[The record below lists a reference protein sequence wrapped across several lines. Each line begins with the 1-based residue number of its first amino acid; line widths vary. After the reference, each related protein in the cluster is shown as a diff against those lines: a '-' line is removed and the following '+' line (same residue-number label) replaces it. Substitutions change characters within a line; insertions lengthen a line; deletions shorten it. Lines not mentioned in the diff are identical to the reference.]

1 MTPAM
6 RPIRPYG
13 WLAFNLKVGL
23 LTFGTGSV
31 MPLYQRRLV
40 EEARALTADEFQEAL
55 TLSQLL
61 PGPYLVSLTM
71 YLGAR
76 LFGTALGAL
85 GVLALCLPGA
95 VWGLTAMLLI
105 PVGRPEIQAVL
116 AGFAIGSAVLIA
128 DLVLRLRSGLSAGH
142 VAGTPAGR
150 GKHARRVLV
159 ALAVAA
165 LSLARVPLPT
175 VTLAGAAAGLIAEF
189 VP

>member
-1 MTPAM
+1 
-6 RPIRPYG
+6 
-13 WLAFNLKVGL
+13 
-23 LTFGTGSV
+23 

-40 EEARALTADEFQEAL
+40 EETRALTADEFQEAL

-71 YLGAR
+71 YLGDR
-76 LFGTALGAL
+76 LFGAALGAL

-95 VWGLTAMLLI
+95 AWGLVAMLLI

-116 AGFAIGSAVLIA
+116 AGFAVGSAVLIV
-128 DLVLRLRSGLSAGH
+128 DLVLHLRSGLSAGD
-142 VAGTPAGR
+142 VDGVRTGR

-159 ALAVAA
+159 AFAVAA
-165 LSLARVPLPT
+165 MSCARLPLPT
-175 VTLAGAAAGLIAEF
+175 VTLAGAAAGLVAEF